1 MEKILIAGGCG
12 FIGTNFI
19 RYLFEKKVEDFIVV
33 NVDKLTYAANPE
45 NLSDIQEKF
54 PNRYFFQKVDICDI
68 DKIENII
75 KKFDIDTIINFA
87 AESHVD
93 RSIIGPQDFIQ
104 TNIIGTFHLLEVVRK
119 FQRQGKEIRF
129 HQVSTDE
136 VYGSADGNEHFIET
150 TPYNPR
156 SPYSASKASADL
168 LVKAYVNTYKI
179 PATVSLCSNNYGPY
193 QFPEKLI
200 PLMIINMLEG
210 KELPVYGDGL
220 HIRDWL
226 YVIDHCSAL
235 LLILKHGK
243 IGESYNIG
251 GDNQWENLKLVQ
263 FLATILAEKTGRNVE
278 DYTKLIRFVKDRPG
292 HDRKYAINCNKI
304 KNELGWKQSV
314 DFKQGLS
321 ITVDWYL
328 QNLEWVKKV
337 RSGEYLKWLEINYF
351 YR

>member
-1 MEKILIAGGCG
+1 MKRILVTGGCG

-19 RYLFEKKVEDFIVV
+19 KFLFNNISEEHTVV

-45 NLSDIQEKF
+45 NLMDIEQNF
-54 PNRYFFQKVDICDI
+54 PTRYFFEKADISDIEKIEKII
-68 DKIENII
+68 DKYE
-75 KKFDIDTIINFA
+75 IDTIVNFA

-104 TNIIGTFHLLEVVRK
+104 TNIIGTFCLLELVRK
-119 FQRQGKEIRF
+119 FQKMGKEIRF

-136 VYGSADGNEHFIET
+136 VYGSLQGSEFFSET
-150 TPYNPR
+150 APYNPS

-168 LVKAYVNTYKI
+168 LVKSYVNTYKI
-179 PATVSLCSNNYGPY
+179 PATISLCSNNYGPY

-200 PLMIINMLEG
+200 PLMILNMLEG

-226 YVIDHCSAL
+226 FVEDHCSAIWM
-235 LLILKHGK
+235 ILQEGK

-251 GDNQWENLKLVQ
+251 GNNQWENLKLIQ
-263 FLATILAEKTGRNVE
+263 FLATILAEKTGRNIE

-292 HDRKYAINCNKI
+292 HDRRYAINSDKI
-304 KNELGWKQSV
+304 RNELGWKESF
-314 DFKQGLS
+314 DFTTGLRL
-321 ITVDWYL
+321 TVDWYL
-328 QNLEWVKKV
+328 NNLDWVEKV
-337 RSGEYLKWLEINYF
+337 RSGDYLKWIEINY
-351 YR
+351 RNR

>member
-19 RYLFEKKVEDFIVV
+19 RYLFEKKEEDFIVV

-45 NLSDIQEKF
+45 NLSDIQDKF
-54 PNRYFFQKVDICDI
+54 PNRYFFQMADICDI
-68 DKIENII
+68 EKIENII

>member
-19 RYLFEKKVEDFIVV
+19 RYLFEKKEEDFIVV

-210 KELPVYGDGL
+210 KDLPVYGDGL

-251 GDNQWENLKLVQ
+251 GDNQWENIKLLQ

-278 DYTKLIRFVKDRPG
+278 EYTKLIRFVKDRPG

-328 QNLEWVKKV
+328 QNLEWVNKV
-337 RSGEYLKWLEINYF
+337 RSGEYLKWLEINYIN
-351 YR
+351 R

>member
-1 MEKILIAGGCG
+1 MEKILVAGGCG

-19 RYLFEKKVEDFIVV
+19 RCLFENNKNNFIVV

-45 NLSDIQEKF
+45 NLIDIQEKF
-54 PNRYFFQKVDICDI
+54 PNRYFFEKADICDI
-68 DKIENII
+68 DRIENII

-104 TNIIGTFHLLEVVRK
+104 TNIIGTFQLLEVVRK
-119 FQRQGKEIRF
+119 LQSKGKEIRF

-136 VYGSADGNEHFIET
+136 VYGSADGIEHFLET
-150 TPYNPR
+150 SSYNPR

-179 PATVSLCSNNYGPY
+179 PATISLCSNNYGPY

-235 LLILKHGK
+235 LLILNYGK

-263 FLATILAEKTGRNVE
+263 FLATILAERTGTKVE

-304 KNELGWKQSV
+304 KKELGWKQSV

-328 QNLEWVKKV
+328 DNLDWVEKV
-337 RSGEYLKWLEINYF
+337 RTGEYLKWIETNYIN
-351 YR
+351 R